1 MGKHDG
7 QKVTMTADVR
17 DVSVVLVPPV
27 PTVDAEAAAKADAEA
42 AAKADAEAKA
52 KAEAAAKAD
61 TGLKLYT
68 VTKGLPYRD
77 TDQGVTFRPGE
88 RTPAKMT
95 SWLDAQIKA
104 GYIVEFKPE

>member
-42 AAKADAEAKA
+42 KAKAD
-52 KAEAAAKAD
+52 AEAAAKAD

-104 GYIVEFKPE
+104 GYIVEFKPG